1 MISGGNATIYVSNMD
16 QAVRFYSETLGLKLT
31 NRFGDKW
38 ATVEAGKGL
47 TIGLHP
53 ASRDYPAPGTRGSV
67 MFGFEIDEPIETV
80 VARLK
85 ERGVRFNGSIIKADP
100 GGWASLLDP
109 DGNPIYLW
117 EVNREMIP
125 ERELVE
131 AGVAANDPTSRR

>member
-1 MISGGNATIYVSNMD
+1 MISGGNATVYVSNMD
-16 QAVRFYSETLGLKLT
+16 EAIRFYSETLGLKLT

-53 ASRDYPAPGTRGSV
+53 ASPDYPAPGTRGAV
-67 MFGFEIDEPIETV
+67 MFGLEIDEPIDAV

-85 ERGVRFNGSIIKADP
+85 GRGVKFTGSIIRAEP
-100 GGWASLLDP
+100 GAWASLVDM

-117 EVNREMIP
+117 EKSPQLVAD
-125 ERELVE
+125 ELAGSSVE
-131 AGVAANDPTSRR
+131 AR